1 MFSSSSSCEQFMYTI
16 CALLWPKVLL
26 ALLWP
31 ETLLANP
38 MTKET
43 RKTNFRIFFETKYQ
57 FTSSRNSL
65 LQSHLKSL
73 TIRGSRHK
81 LWNCAIWH
89 CSTVSLRNSL
99 DFRSTLDTE
108 AAYSEANRLVTIDT
122 TKVTKVVYMSSKIL
136 QLTVGSHDVS
146 QDEKNCW
153 TNHKMT
159 FHPGPFC
166 VNFVN

>member
-1 MFSSSSSCEQFMYTI
+1 MPIMVKAINLESFSRSLEQHFF
-16 CALLWPKVLL
+16 LSQK
-26 ALLWP
+26 
-31 ETLLANP
+31 
-38 MTKET
+38 
-43 RKTNFRIFFETKYQ
+43 FRVFFKTKYE

-136 QLTVGSHDVS
+136 HLTVGSGDAS
-146 QDEKNCW
+146 QDDKKQDRRYSDKKICQKYSSKKIYQKIHQKNCL
-153 TNHKMT
+153 K
-159 FHPGPFC
+159 FHQK
-166 VNFVN
+166 NRL